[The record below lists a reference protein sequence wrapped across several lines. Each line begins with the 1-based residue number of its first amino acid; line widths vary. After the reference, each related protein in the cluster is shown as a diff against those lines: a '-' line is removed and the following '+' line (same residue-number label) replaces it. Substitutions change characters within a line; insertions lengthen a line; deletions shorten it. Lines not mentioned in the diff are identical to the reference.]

1 MVIPVV
7 EESASEAIKTAL
19 RVSYCRYMKGWI
31 SSRCELLLERVFRIV
46 RGSRLQ
52 VDATLD
58 R

>member
-1 MVIPVV
+1 MV